1 MDKSDQDRR
10 AYWLLKD
17 LNKAIR
23 DFNMIQDHDR
33 IAVAV
38 SGGKDS
44 LSLLRLLDVRRASS
58 REKYSLFAIHIIG
71 DARGPHKLEDKN
83 LMDWL
88 AAKGYEY
95 AIEPMIIADDETLP
109 MTCQRCTWNRRRTI
123 FKIAHKN
130 GCNKIAFGHHA
141 DDLAQTTLLNLIYS
155 GKIETMAPKVAY
167 FNEAFHIIRPMCYL
181 SEKAIRRFAR
191 TLGLPPSPMDCPQ
204 REHSHRQRVVEM
216 IYEAEKWCKN
226 IRTNLL
232 RAGLKGID
240 SP

>member
-1 MDKSDQDRR
+1 MEKNIQDRL

-17 LNKAIR
+17 MNKAIR
-23 DFNMIQDHDR
+23 EFNMIQDRDR

-58 REKYSLFAIHIIG
+58 REKYSLFVIHIIG
-71 DARGPHKLEDKN
+71 DARGPVGLENTN
-83 LMDWL
+83 LSDWL
-88 AAKGYEY
+88 AANCYEY
-95 AIEPMIIADDETLP
+95 ALEPMIIPDDETLP

-123 FKIAHKN
+123 FEVAHKN

-167 FNEAFHIIRPMCYL
+167 FDGEFQIIRPMCYL

-191 TLGLPPSPMDCPQ
+191 ALNFPPSPMDCRQ
-204 REHSHRQRVVEM
+204 KEHSHRQRVEE
-216 IYEAEKWCKN
+216 IIHEAEKWCKN